1 MVERTDLHA
10 PGKPERR
17 NRGKAAL
24 WLVVG
29 HAVVLALCFAATY
42 TQPDQVADGQCE
54 GIGWGCTMTPRDG
67 TQLALIVFGLP
78 TLTISLLICLVAV
91 AVING
96 IRNRRKQP

>member
-1 MVERTDLHA
+1 
-10 PGKPERR
+10 
-17 NRGKAAL
+17 
-24 WLVVG
+24 
-29 HAVVLALCFAATY
+29 
-42 TQPDQVADGQCE
+42 
-54 GIGWGCTMTPRDG
+54 MTPRDG